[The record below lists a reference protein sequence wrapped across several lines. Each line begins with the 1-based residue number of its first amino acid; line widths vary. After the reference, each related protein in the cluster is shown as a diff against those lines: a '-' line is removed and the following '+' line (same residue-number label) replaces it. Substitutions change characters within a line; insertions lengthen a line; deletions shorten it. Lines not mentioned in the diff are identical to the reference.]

1 MKKALVILTTM
12 SLSAGAFAAM
22 STAEKETT
30 IATDAY
36 QSQQQAYDA
45 GFKLVDQLNQ
55 LPAEKLAQ
63 ELNIFDAQIAT
74 ESLKV
79 TDAEVKV
86 EPFAPKEGQIQ
97 YRALVD
103 VDYQYTV
110 REGQS

>member
-12 SLSAGAFAAM
+12 SLSAGAFAAI

-30 IATDAY
+30 IATGAY
-36 QSQQQAYDA
+36 QSQQLAYDA
-45 GFKLVDQLNQ
+45 GFQMVDHLNQ
-55 LPAEKLAQ
+55 LPGDELAQ

-86 EPFAPKEGQIQ
+86 EPFAPKDGHVQ